1 MNELK
6 NKRGITL
13 IALVI
18 TIIVLLIL
26 AGISV
31 SMITAQDGILGKA
44 VKAKEAQEKA
54 AENEKIQLEA
64 MELLTEYGQ
73 TGEIVNR
80 PNIKTGMIPVKWN
93 GENWVKADEQNSE
106 NDWYDYSTRQK
117 KWANVVTVKETGTK
131 TRQAYISSEVGTVI
145 PEEDI
150 TTMWVW
156 IPRYAYKI
164 TSGYHQNVN
173 GTGNIEIE
181 WLMGKS
187 NIPISGGN
195 EIKTTY
201 PEIENDVMK
210 DFVVHPAFTSDTS
223 LGGVGEEIT
232 GFWVG
237 KFESSNYKMAEEY
250 PGNKNKTTG
259 VNLKYNDNSNLLYGI
274 GDENNVTIK
283 PNVTSWRA
291 INVADIYK
299 VCQAMKNSENI
310 HGLGTDSDTT
320 MMKNSQWGAV
330 AYLAQSNYGNKQ
342 TEEANSGIWNNPYT
356 EGFTYTSNSSGYGI
370 YNKSTT
376 LTGMVGTSRDIYTN
390 CYSKLLYKD
399 GDSYTTTPND
409 NSTKTE
415 NSDGSI
421 TIRYMSVDGTGKETT
436 DYERTFYHY
445 DSANGVHGS
454 TTGTIYGIYD
464 MAGGNWERMA
474 NCIEEGEESTQSRM
488 IEAFKGYKDKYRTI
502 YKVGADSANR
512 EENYQAN
519 KGIYGDAVYETS
531 SKGDG
536 TQLSWNND
544 YSYFPYSTYPFFVR
558 GGNFNN
564 SSSAGVFYFSY
575 SNGEANGDQS
585 FRVVVI

>member
-1 MNELK
+1 MNKRK

-18 TIIVLLIL
+18 TIIVLLII
-26 AGISV
+26 AGTSIN
-31 SMITAQDGILGKA
+31 MITSQDGILGKA

-93 GENWVKADEQNSE
+93 GENWVKADEQNSG
-106 NDWYDYSTRQK
+106 NDWYDYSIGQK

-156 IPRYAYKI
+156 IPRFAYKI
-164 TSGYHQNVN
+164 ASGYHTAAD

-181 WLMGKS
+181 WLIGKS
-187 NIPISGGN
+187 NIPISGEN

-201 PEIENDVMK
+201 PEIENDAMK
-210 DFVVHPAFTSDTS
+210 DFVVHPAFTSNTS

-259 VNLKYNDNSNLLYGI
+259 NLKYNDTTNLLYGQ
-274 GDENNVTIK
+274 GDGTNVTIK
-283 PNVTSWRA
+283 PNVTSWKY
-291 INVADIYK
+291 IQVDKIFN
-299 VCQAMKNSENI
+299 VCQAMKNSGNI
-310 HGLGTDSDTT
+310 HGLGTDSDTI
-320 MMKNSQWGAV
+320 MMENSQWGAV
-330 AYLAQSNYGNKQ
+330 AYLAQSDYGNKQ
-342 TEEANSGIWNNPYT
+342 TEKTNSGIWNNPYI
-356 EGFTYTSNSSGYGI
+356 EGFTFKDTSSKYGI
-370 YNKSTT
+370 YNRCTT
-376 LTGMVGTSRDIYTN
+376 LTGMVGTYRDASTN
-390 CYSKLLYKD
+390 YYSKLLYKD
-399 GDSYTTTPND
+399 GDNYTTTPND
-409 NSTKTE
+409 NSSKTE

-421 TIRYMSVDGTGKETT
+421 TIRYMNIDTNEKETT

-445 DSANGVHGS
+445 DSTNGVHGS

-464 MAGGNWERMA
+464 MAGGSYEYMA
-474 NCIEEGEESTQSRM
+474 SCIKEGTAGTQANM
-488 IEAFKGYKDKYRTI
+488 IKIFKGYKYKYRTI
-502 YKVGADSANR
+502 YEVGDDNNDR
-512 EENYQAN
+512 NKNYNSNA
-519 KGIYGDAVYETS
+519 KMYGDSLYETS
-531 SKGDG
+531 IDSTGSA
-536 TQLSWNND
+536 SWNSD
-544 YSYFPYSTYPFFVR
+544 YSIYPYFANPFFKR
-558 GGNFNN
+558 GGTFGSGIN
-564 SSSAGVFYFSY
+564 AGVFSFTYDTGGA
-575 SNGEANGDQS
+575 SNQS
-585 FRVVVI
+585 GFRVVVL